1 MWQVLKERNRT
12 PEPESPVL
20 LATVVVDGPPLAL
33 VPATALLGEA
43 LQPRLMAMRLESGLE
58 ETEFNHLILG
68 PIRACADWV
77 QQLPA
82 TRDEHHREAGGL
94 VRAAVESASVA
105 MRRADGKLFHRPGQ
119 EPAGGV
125 RSDTAWRYAAVLGA
139 LFTTIGDGLGR
150 WRVCS
155 AQGDHAWN
163 PYAMGL
169 SEWLPALGAQAYR
182 VTATAPGDNVSR
194 AGAGAWLAARCL
206 GAHRLERFSRGD
218 AKVMGALVDVLGGHT
233 RSTLGSIVEDAK
245 NAIRAE
251 DRNRSRPH
259 PTKPPPVEQQLLSVM
274 RRLVQYRW
282 NVNQPQGRL
291 LLGPDAVYLQWR
303 SAAEDILV
311 RWRADHQGSPDVGP
325 QELAQMLLEHGLVQA
340 NTDAPGG
347 PSPIFHVSVKMAGDE
362 PRVPIMCVR
371 LPDPRIF
378 GLDPAGARPVMVEVV
393 ATPESER
400 QAEPARP
407 AAGPATGDAPAE
419 HDAQCRRGI
428 EGADGGP
435 EPPAP
440 APGGPSERPPA
451 PERVAGRLLPGL
463 ARYGELGKTLSRVA
477 KQQGALS
484 RIEDGVALR
493 AAALKGLSSRRRFLE
508 QARQQG
514 ILADDDARSGP
525 IGGEGPNEAHIV
537 LVPRMAK
544 LLGMADPAREHTMNE

>member
-1 MWQVLKERNRT
+1 MWQVLKGRNRT

-33 VPATALLGEA
+33 VPATVLLGEA
-43 LQPRLMAMRLESGLE
+43 LQPRLAAMRLESGLE
-58 ETEFNHLILG
+58 EAEFNHLILG

-125 RSDTAWRYAAVLGA
+125 RSDTAWRCAAVLGA

-150 WRVCS
+150 WRVYS
-155 AQGDHAWN
+155 APGDHAWN

-169 SEWLPALGAQAYR
+169 SEWVPALGAQAYR
-182 VTATAPGDNVSR
+182 VTAAAPADNVSR

-218 AKVMGALVDVLGGHT
+218 ARVMGALVDVLGGHA
-233 RSTLGSIVEDAK
+233 RSTLGAIVADAK
-245 NAIRAE
+245 GAVRAE

-259 PTKPPPVEQQLLSVM
+259 PARPPPVEQQLLSVM
-274 RRLVQYRW
+274 RGLVQHRW
-282 NVNQPQGRL
+282 HVNQPQGRV

-311 RWRADHQGSPDVGP
+311 RWRADHQGNPDVGP
-325 QELAQMLLEHGLVQA
+325 EELAQMLLEHGLVEP

-347 PSPIFHVSVKMAGDE
+347 PSPVFDVSVRMTGDG
-362 PRVPIMCVR
+362 PSVPTVCVR

-378 GLDPAGARPVMVEVV
+378 GLDLAGVRPVAVEVV
-393 ATPESER
+393 ATPEPER
-400 QAEPARP
+400 QAEPAQP
-407 AAGPATGDAPAE
+407 AAGPAAGDAPPQ
-419 HDAQCRRGI
+419 HDAESTRGI
-428 EGADGGP
+428 EEAHGGA
-435 EPPAP
+435 EVPAP
-440 APGGPSERPPA
+440 A
-451 PERVAGRLLPGL
+451 GL
-463 ARYGELGKTLSRVA
+463 ARYGELGETLSRVA
-477 KQQGALS
+477 ARQGALI
-484 RIEDGVALR
+484 RTEDGVALR
-493 AAALKGLSSRRRFLE
+493 AAALKGLSTRRRFLE
-508 QARQQG
+508 RARQQG
-514 ILADDDARSGP
+514 ILADDDVRSGP
-525 IGGEGPNEAHIV
+525 IAGEGPNEPHIV

-544 LLGMADPAREHTMNE
+544 LLGMADPATENTTDE